1 MDKRTTKE
9 AEFAGLFTPFRLGN
23 LTLPNRIVMPA
34 MGLAICDGGVPSQE
48 VAEYYAR
55 RASGGAG
62 LVMTEGV
69 YIDHP
74 SSGDNPMLGRF
85 HGEAA
90 LDGWRNVA
98 AEVRAAGGFCFPEL
112 WHVGL
117 VYSSYDMAAGKPRYR
132 PELGQVSPSGYIE
145 PGRKVCEGAGQA
157 QIDEVIEAYGRGA
170 DTAMKLGFDG
180 VEIHGGHGYLIDQFL
195 WSELN
200 KRTDRYGGSAAARGR
215 FAAEVVSEVRRRVGP
230 GVPIVLRISHW
241 KMVDYRARIADTPQ
255 ELEALLG
262 PVAEAGVDLFDCSE
276 RRFWQPVFEDSDM
289 NLAGWVKRL
298 TGSPT
303 MTIGSIGLDNDMQSS
318 LMEGVEAGRSIG
330 NLTRLMEMFT
340 RGDFDLVGV
349 GRAMIAEPDWAKLV
363 RAGALEALKP
373 FKPSIISDVLL
384 PAARAGQRAAAPV
397 SSAEIVGEGE

>member
-1 MDKRTTKE
+1 MPDFSPLY
-9 AEFAGLFTPFRLGN
+9 APFRLGN
-23 LTLPNRIVMPA
+23 VTLKNRIVMPA
-34 MGLAICDGGVPSQE
+34 MGLAICGDGAPSRE

-55 RASGGAG
+55 RAKGGAG

-69 YIDHP
+69 YIDHS

-90 LDGWRNVA
+90 LEGWRRVA
-98 AEVRAAGGFCFPEL
+98 SEVRAAGGFCFPEL

-117 VYSSYDMAAGKPRYR
+117 VYSSFDMAVGAPRYR

-145 PGRKVCEGAGQA
+145 PGKKVCEGMTQA
-157 QIDEVIEAYGRGA
+157 QIDEVIDAYGRGA
-170 DTAMKLGFDG
+170 ETAMELGFDG

-195 WSELN
+195 WPELN
-200 KRTDRYGGSAAARGR
+200 KRTDRYGGSPERRGQL
-215 FAAEVVSEVRRRVGP
+215 AAEVIAEMRRRVGQ

-241 KMVDYRARIADTPQ
+241 KMVNYKARIAETPQ
-255 ELEALLG
+255 ELESLLR
-262 PVAEAGVDLFDCSE
+262 PIVDAGVDLFDCSE
-276 RRFWQPVFEDSDM
+276 RRFWEPIFDGSDM
-289 NLAGWVKRL
+289 NLAGWTKKV
-298 TGSPT
+298 TGKPS

-318 LMEGVEAGRSIG
+318 LMEGVEAGRSLG

-363 RAGALEALKP
+363 QAGRLDELKP

-384 PAARAGQRAAAPV
+384 PASRR
-397 SSAEIVGEGE
+397 